1 MYFITGLF
9 IGRELLVLHLQD
21 VVDAWLVRVLCSLGP
36 GILAR
41 ILSSER
47 ERDALYVCLF
57 RWSKPGKKP
66 SGALTKI
73 DKS

>member
-21 VVDAWLVRVLCSLGP
+21 VVDAWLVRELCSLGP

-47 ERDALYVCLF
+47 EREMHFMCVSLD
-57 RWSKPGKKP
+57 
-66 SGALTKI
+66 GANQEKNLQGL
-73 DKS
+73 